1 MTGVL
6 VLGALHHDVVVD
18 APRLPRAD
26 ETLRGSAVDYRF
38 GGKGGNQALAA
49 ARMGANVRMAGRVGA
64 DAAGDSLIATLDG
77 SGIDRQAVAIG
88 TMPTG
93 MSVAITLPDGNYG
106 AVIVSGANLE
116 NDGQV
121 AQSDGPEVVL
131 IQNEIPAG
139 ANRALASSLKNEDV
153 LIWNAA
159 PALPMD
165 DDLAARTEVLVVN
178 RIEAKDLTGIADPE
192 LCARNLCGRIRGI
205 VVVTLGGDG
214 VVIATGDGVTRKLAR
229 AIEPVSAHG
238 AGDLFVG
245 ALGARLAQGDAL
257 NEAVD
262 FAQTAAA
269 LFVASK
275 IAARHE
281 VTCDRVEAVMSA
293 KN

>member
-64 DAAGDSLIATLDG
+64 DAAGDALLTTLDG
-77 SGIDRQAVAIG
+77 AGIDRRAVAIG

-116 NDGQV
+116 NDGRV
-121 AQSDGPEVVL
+121 ERSDGPEVVL
-131 IQNEIPAG
+131 IQNEIPAE
-139 ANRALASSLKNEDV
+139 ANRKLVSSLKTGDV

-159 PALPMD
+159 PAWPLD
-165 DDLAARTEVLVVN
+165 DDLAARTDILVIN
-178 RIEAKDLTGIADPE
+178 RVEAKDLTGFDDPE
-192 LCARNLCGRIRGI
+192 LCAIDIFGRLHGD
-205 VVVTLGGDG
+205 VVVTLGAQGLA
-214 VVIATGDGVTRKLAR
+214 IATDDGVTRRPAR

-238 AGDLFVG
+238 AGDMFVG
-245 ALGARLAQGDAL
+245 ALGARLAKSQAL
-257 NEAVD
+257 NEAVE

-269 LFVASK
+269 LYVASN
-275 IAARHE
+275 INARHE
-281 VTCDRVEAVMSA
+281 VTCDRVEAAML
-293 KN
+293 N